1 MGDEAGI
8 SHPIKY
14 VDDDSK
20 PTSVQPVVVGPRT
33 NADESYSALVAI
45 FNTLLLRSNVNLP
58 SFGDNSIGSDTMQEL
73 IGKSITVRRLLCRGY
88 ISFAFAFAIHLSY
101 HRALLSIP
109 FQPLNGRQ
117 LCIREGR

>member
-14 VDDDSK
+14 VDDASR
-20 PTSVQPVVVGPRT
+20 PASLQPVVVGPRT

-58 SFGDNSIGSDTMQEL
+58 SFGDNSIGSDTMQQL
-73 IGKSITVRRLLCRGY
+73 IGKSITSSGEMSCVLFILFGP
-88 ISFAFAFAIHLSY
+88 AFAI
-101 HRALLSIP
+101 RP
-109 FQPLNGRQ
+109 FGR
-117 LCIREGR
+117 

>member
-73 IGKSITVRRLLCRGY
+73 IGKSITVRRLCLRGGSV
-88 ISFAFAFAIHLSY
+88 SFAFAFAIRL
-101 HRALLSIP
+101 
-109 FQPLNGRQ
+109 FGR
-117 LCIREGR
+117 